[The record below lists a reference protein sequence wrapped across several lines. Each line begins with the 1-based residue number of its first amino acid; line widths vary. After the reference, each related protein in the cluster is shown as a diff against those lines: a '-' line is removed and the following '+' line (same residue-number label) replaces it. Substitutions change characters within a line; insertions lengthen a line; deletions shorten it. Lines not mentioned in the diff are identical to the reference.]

1 MAKDFKRKIL
11 KPVGKSSKYCTMLY
25 EKLLSIFLNE
35 DLELRCETLT
45 QSSIVFFSFQWL
57 LKHNNRWDG
66 QNPPYRTFK
75 VYGAIVNC
83 DLHLKMFVCL

>member
-45 QSSIVFFSFQWL
+45 QSSIVFFFFSMTPKAQ
-57 LKHNNRWDG
+57 
-66 QNPPYRTFK
+66 
-75 VYGAIVNC
+75 
-83 DLHLKMFVCL
+83 